1 MHVCGSDKD
10 FTWANCLALYF
21 CVAFGCDW
29 SSALES
35 VALRLLFARVSAS
48 PERDVLYLTCHIR
61 WFNTRYNIN
70 VDLHTYIFSRH
81 NTVFYVLILQTFAYL
96 DNSNTDHNLHSLYS
110 HHMIHSGIS
119 SYSLWCEWFMSTWVV
134 TCMFIQIPLS
144 NFCDWLAL
152 SVSFCSSA
160 SWRME

>member
-35 VALRLLFARVSAS
+35 VGLRLLFARVSAS
-48 PERDVLYLTCHIR
+48 PEREREVLYLTCHIQ

-70 VDLHTYIFSRH
+70 VDLRTYIFSRY

-110 HHMIHSGIS
+110 HHMIHTGSLPTLCDVNGSCQHEWLHVCLYKYLYLIS
-119 SYSLWCEWFMSTWVV
+119 V
-134 TCMFIQIPLS
+134 I
-144 NFCDWLAL
+144 D
-152 SVSFCSSA
+152 
-160 SWRME
+160 

>member
-35 VALRLLFARVSAS
+35 VGLRLLFARVSAS
-48 PERDVLYLTCHIR
+48 PEREREVLYLTCHIQ

-70 VDLHTYIFSRH
+70 VDLRTYIFSRH
-81 NTVFYVLILQTFAYL
+81 NTVFLRPDPPNFRISWQFEHWPQSSFSLQP
-96 DNSNTDHNLHSLYS
+96 S
-110 HHMIHSGIS
+110 HDPQRD
-119 SYSLWCEWFMSTWVV
+119 LF
-134 TCMFIQIPLS
+134 L
-144 NFCDWLAL
+144 L
-152 SVSFCSSA
+152 SVMWMVHVNMSGYMYVYTNTFI
-160 SWRME
+160 